1 MQPAGSIAMQQVAET
16 EMCFRKDHA
25 EEEEGETQQTF
36 GVNIRS
42 HPLLACGR
50 GLYVQAAARRHQR
63 LVLHFSG
70 AIGYEITPKW

>member
-1 MQPAGSIAMQQVAET
+1 MQQVAET
-16 EMCFRKDHA
+16 EMCFRKDHT

-42 HPLLACGR
+42 NTRSHPLLACGR
-50 GLYVQAAARRHQR
+50 GLCVQAAARRHQR